1 MRILLFLIP
10 LLAFH
15 LASTAPQ
22 QKLPENLDVNIG
34 TQCVFNGR
42 AFKSGTSIKDGC
54 NDCQCQNGLVRCKVS
69 PLSPILQDDCLQ
81 WQGVETTTSPPNGCK
96 FEGTY
101 RYDGEVFTAA
111 DECNRCWCNRGEII
125 CPFQDDCENIV
136 AKRRSLS
143 TN

>member
-1 MRILLFLIP
+1 MVFFITP
-10 LLAFH
+10 LNKWYFSSH
-15 LASTAPQ
+15 CE
-22 QKLPENLDVNIG
+22 K
-34 TQCVFNGR
+34 NGVAWLKTVEKCSFVLNKYICCR
-42 AFKSGTSIKDGC
+42 YYRTSIKDGC

-125 CPFQDDCENIV
+125 CPFQDECENIV